1 MEALYTFENSV
12 LQQLRRDSERGEK
25 LEIQFNELEALTA
38 EFKTMLLA
46 ILARRKKENLR
57 SGEILT
63 VSHPDMEVDEQI
75 PFLAERS
82 EVPAITVRPCTPED
96 REQMYSLREVF
107 PDLLDAHN
115 AVGSS
120 FAHKPELGYF
130 YDF

>member
-12 LQQLRRDSERGEK
+12 LQQMRRDNERGK
-25 LEIQFNELEALTA
+25 KREIQFNEPEALTA
-38 EFKTMLLA
+38 EFKSTLLA

-57 SGEILT
+57 SGQILT

-96 REQMYSLREVF
+96 RKQMYSLRETF
-107 PDLLDAHN
+107 PELLDAHN
-115 AVGSS
+115 ALGSS
-120 FAHKPELGYF
+120 LAHKPELGYF
-130 YDF
+130 LDY